1 MTVDNALLKPG
12 TIKALFQ
19 DDKSNPLYTNP
30 LVQVINIKKLTS
42 PVQQPAPSSTDNKD
56 RYRIIISDGTAYFQ
70 GMLGLALNSL
80 VESNQL
86 AIYNLIAIK
95 KFTCNLVKDRKIIII
110 LDIDQS
116 HIISTMNSKIGSP
129 INIEDMLGV
138 KQSNSIHN
146 DIDESTPKLV
156 SQPQITNTVSIS
168 HSSDQSQQ
176 PFTINT
182 NSPINPIS
190 ALSPYQNTWT
200 ICARVASKSDIRTFT
215 SKKGTEGK
223 VFSVNLL
230 DESGEI
236 KVTCFGDAADM
247 FFPIFE
253 VGKIY
258 QISKGQIRM
267 AQRQFSTVQND
278 YEIYLD
284 KTSQVIWMPEGPNN
298 KNASKIPKAKYNFV
312 QFSNLGACQK
322 DEIID
327 VIGIVKQLGELS
339 QITTKATQKQLDK
352 RDLTL
357 VDMSLYSV
365 RITLWGKQAEEASE
379 WNGEPVLALKGVKVS
394 DFNGRTLSTLG
405 SSTISINPDMK
416 ESHELRGWYDTIGH
430 KMTLQEFAS
439 ITINNAF
446 DNTNLNTKASNGLED
461 RKMIY
466 QIREEQLGQQPD
478 KADYFDLVGTVSFI
492 KPDSTLY
499 YTSCPGVINT
509 GTGTGG
515 TCQKK
520 VVEIGPNLYR
530 CEKCQ
535 KTYDHCDY
543 RYIFSFQISDPT
555 GQTWINVF
563 NDVGELVLGKHAVDM
578 AELKQVNPSEYQNIL
593 KNAQFKTYIFRVK
606 AKQEIYQGEAKSRV
620 SAFSAQLLDYAKES
634 KMIIDALSQTVIA

>member
-1 MTVDNALLKPG
+1 MTVDNVLLKPG

-19 DDKSNPLYTNP
+19 DDKSNSLYTNP

-42 PVQQPAPSSTDNKD
+42 PVQQSAQGSTDNKD

-86 AIYNLIAIK
+86 AIYNIITIK

-116 HIISTMNSKIGSP
+116 HIISSMSSKIGSP

-138 KQSNSIHN
+138 KPSNSTHN
-146 DIDESTPKLV
+146 DIDESTPKHI
-156 SQPQITNTVSIS
+156 SQPQIPSALSIS

-176 PFTINT
+176 PFTISI
-182 NSPINPIS
+182 NSLINPIS

-253 VGKIY
+253 AGKIY
-258 QISKGQIRM
+258 QISKGQIKM

-284 KTSQVIWMPEGPNN
+284 KASQVIWIPEEPNN
-298 KNASKIPKAKYNFV
+298 KNAFKIPKAKYNFV

-322 DEIID
+322 DETID

-357 VDMSLYSV
+357 VDMSLYSIRV
-365 RITLWGKQAEEASE
+365 TVWGKQAEEAAE
-379 WNGEPVLALKGVKVS
+379 WIGEPVLALKGVKVS
-394 DFNGRTLSTLG
+394 DFSGRTLSTLG
-405 SSTISINPDMK
+405 SSTISVNPDMK

-430 KMTLQEFAS
+430 KMKLQEFAS
-439 ITINNAF
+439 ITINNSS
-446 DNTNLNTKASNGLED
+446 DGTNINAKASNGLED
-461 RKMIY
+461 RKMIS

-499 YTSCPGVINT
+499 YTSCPGVVNT
-509 GTGTGG
+509 GTGGS
-515 TCQKK
+515 CQKK

-555 GQTWINVF
+555 GQTWVNVF
-563 NDVGELVLGKHAVDM
+563 NDVGELVLGKSALDM
-578 AELKQVNPSEYQNIL
+578 AELKQINPSGYQNIL
-593 KNAQFKTYIFRVK
+593 KDAQFKTYIFRVK

-620 SAFSAQLLDYAKES
+620 SAFSAQVLNYSKES
-634 KMIIDALSQTVIA
+634 KMIIDALSQTATV